1 MVGIELF
8 GVNLPLWAIFL
19 AGIIVIIV
27 AWKVIKFAIKVLL
40 LAVVIF
46 IVLMGLD
53 VLNVFDSLVSTV
65 LKRPYTLIFNVE
77 NRLCES
83 YLL

>member
-46 IVLMGLD
+46 VVLMGFD
-53 VLNVFDSLVSTV
+53 VLNVFGTIQDLFSG
-65 LKRPYTLIFNVE
+65 II
-77 NRLCES
+77 
-83 YLL
+83 

>member
-19 AGIIVIIV
+19 TGIIVVIV
-27 AWKVIKFAIKVLL
+27 AWKFIKFAIKVLL

-46 IVLMGLD
+46 VVLMGFD
-53 VLNVFDSLVSTV
+53 VLNVF
-65 LKRPYTLIFNVE
+65 
-77 NRLCES
+77 ES
-83 YLL
+83 IQNLFQGII

>member
-19 AGIIVIIV
+19 TGIVVVIV
-27 AWKVIKFAIKVLL
+27 AWKFIKFAIKVLL

-46 IVLMGLD
+46 VVLMGLD
-53 VLNVFDSLVSTV
+53 VMNVFGTIQDLFSGV
-65 LKRPYTLIFNVE
+65 I
-77 NRLCES
+77 
-83 YLL
+83 

>member
-8 GVNLPLWAIFL
+8 GMNLPLWAIFL

-46 IVLMGLD
+46 VVLMGFD
-53 VLNVFDSLVSTV
+53 VLNVFGTIQDLFSG
-65 LKRPYTLIFNVE
+65 II
-77 NRLCES
+77 
-83 YLL
+83 

>member
-19 AGIIVIIV
+19 AGIIVIVI
-27 AWKVIKFAIKVLL
+27 AWKFIKFAIKVLL

-53 VLNVFDSLVSTV
+53 VLNVFENIQSLFSG
-65 LKRPYTLIFNVE
+65 LI
-77 NRLCES
+77 
-83 YLL
+83 

>member
-19 AGIIVIIV
+19 TGIIVVIV
-27 AWKVIKFAIKVLL
+27 AWKFIKFAIKVLL

-46 IVLMGLD
+46 VVLMGLD
-53 VLNVFDSLVSTV
+53 VMNVFGTIQDLFSGV
-65 LKRPYTLIFNVE
+65 I
-77 NRLCES
+77 
-83 YLL
+83 

>member
-19 AGIIVIIV
+19 TGIIVVIV
-27 AWKVIKFAIKVLL
+27 AWKFIKFAIKVLL

-46 IVLMGLD
+46 VVLMGLD
-53 VLNVFDSLVSTV
+53 VLNVFQSIQSFFSGF
-65 LKRPYTLIFNVE
+65 I
-77 NRLCES
+77 
-83 YLL
+83 

>member
-19 AGIIVIIV
+19 TGVVVVIV
-27 AWKVIKFAIKVLL
+27 AWKFIKFAIKVLL

-46 IVLMGLD
+46 VVLMGLD
-53 VLNVFDSLVSTV
+53 VMNVFGTIQDLFSGV
-65 LKRPYTLIFNVE
+65 I
-77 NRLCES
+77 
-83 YLL
+83 